1 VRETRCKAPHV
12 RIAFEA
18 HTRRRFDQNGRGY
31 GRSDAEPDFH
41 EIEQHVVPPVD
52 RAQRFTDAAGVSEA
66 RECIGER
73 RRRLATIFEMTAQ
86 FAAQII
92 SAPAARHPCGFD
104 NRFDDGVDIVTH
116 HCHPG
121 LTASRPKSET
131 TGGVSTAPGAGPWR

>member
-41 EIEQHVVPPVD
+41 EIEQHVVPSVD
-52 RAQRFTDAAGVSEA
+52 RAQRFTDAADVSEA

-92 SAPAARHPCGFD
+92 SAPAARHPCGFEFERSQATTLAD
-104 NRFDDGVDIVTH
+104 NVAMLAGVRSQSGDR
-116 HCHPG
+116 
-121 LTASRPKSET
+121 ASR
-131 TGGVSTAPGAGPWR
+131 GPRLSHH